1 MSKKLIGFGL
11 MASLVCFAGIPT
23 ARADTLNKETV
34 LTFSQPVEI
43 PGRVLPAG
51 TYTFKLLDPMS
62 DRDIVEVA
70 NANDT
75 KPIALVMAIADY
87 RLTPR
92 DKTVIKFSEVQPG
105 APEAVKAWFYPGS
118 YYGEEFVYAR
128 HRALQLASA
137 SHTVVPAMPAEET
150 SHEKLKAAPITAVT
164 PERKEAPV
172 ASLIETTPPA
182 AKPAPVPVAAPPAL
196 LPKTAS
202 LLPATLVGGV
212 GLIGLALGL
221 MVYGRRASRPVR

>member
-11 MASLVCFAGIPT
+11 LALFVCMAGIPT
-23 ARADTLNKETV
+23 AGATTVDKQTV

-62 DRDIVEVA
+62 DRNIVEVA

-75 KPIALVMAIADY
+75 KAVALVVGIPDY
-87 RLTPR
+87 RLTPT
-92 DKTVIKFSEVQPG
+92 DKTVIRFSEVQPG

-118 YYGEEFVYAR
+118 DYGLEFVYPKP
-128 HRALQLASA
+128 RAVELATA
-137 SHTVVPAMPAEET
+137 SHSVVPAMATAET
-150 SHEKLKAAPITAVT
+150 SREKLKVAPLTAVT
-164 PERKEAPV
+164 PEHHEAPV
-172 ASLIETTPPA
+172 ASLIQTTPAPAPA
-182 AKPAPVPVAAPPAL
+182 AAPAAAPAPE

-202 LLPATLVGGV
+202 LLPTTLVGGL
-212 GLIGLALGL
+212 GLVGLALGL
-221 MVYGRRASRPVR
+221 MAYGRRASRPVR